1 MEEEKLTY
9 EDALG
14 EIADIVSRLESSE
27 TKLSEIETAIAR
39 AEHLIAFC
47 QSRIREVDTSC
58 SEIISR
64 ILDNQAPTE
73 E

>member
-1 MEEEKLTY
+1 MEEEKLSY

-14 EIADIVSRLESSE
+14 EISDIVSRLESSE
-27 TKLSEIETAIAR
+27 TKLTEIETAIKR

-47 QSRIREVDTSC
+47 QTQIREVESC
-58 SEIISR
+58 CRETISR
-64 ILDNQAPTE
+64 ILEEQTQTE